1 MLRLPSSRRNS
12 VSTYLQVTFFLK
24 NISAGQDGKRLT
36 LTIPFI
42 EAILMLSSSN
52 RAATRHLAAGL
63 A

>member
-1 MLRLPSSRRNS
+1 
-12 VSTYLQVTFFLK
+12 VQVTFFLK